1 MLQYILNLMGYVL
14 LGSGLVFLVSFRYN
28 RTTRFNLDSLIL
40 LAFIG
45 QMSCPQKLNE
55 KKV

>member
-40 LAFIG
+40 LTFLYRSNVLTSKI
-45 QMSCPQKLNE
+45 E
-55 KKV
+55 